1 MAINQPGNGGLRV
14 ERLFLLGL
22 VGALGY
28 ACLTIVSPF
37 IPPFIWAMILALST
51 WPHYLALSR
60 WLGGRRKLAASL
72 MTLAQLLIFVVPAIM
87 ALEAMTHHVPNPETL
102 YGQVVGWLGGE
113 PPGWLS
119 QIPLVGERLDAD
131 WREGKLFASLEPT
144 KIRSAL
150 TMAGQ
155 WLLHGSANLAVN
167 GMNIVLAVLMAGLL
181 YSYGENAGAV
191 TEKLALRIG
200 GQTALQATRT
210 AANTVRGVSLG
221 VIGTAVI
228 QALLS
233 GIGFAMA
240 GLDAAPALGL
250 ACFLTAVM
258 QIGTSL
264 IWIPVAAW
272 LAHVDQNGW
281 AIFTVVW
288 GVAINIMDN
297 FIKPYFIG
305 LSSPLPFL
313 LIMVGVI
320 GGLLAWGF
328 VGIFLGTTL
337 LAVGYTSFFTWLNQG
352 QVNDYE
358 S

>member
-1 MAINQPGNGGLRV
+1 
-14 ERLFLLGL
+14 
-22 VGALGY
+22 
-28 ACLTIVSPF
+28 
-37 IPPFIWAMILALST
+37 
-51 WPHYLALSR
+51 
-60 WLGGRRKLAASL
+60 
-72 MTLAQLLIFVVPAIM
+72 
-87 ALEAMTHHVPNPETL
+87 
-102 YGQVVGWLGGE
+102 
-113 PPGWLS
+113 
-119 QIPLVGERLDAD
+119 
-131 WREGKLFASLEPT
+131 
-144 KIRSAL
+144 
-150 TMAGQ
+150 
-155 WLLHGSANLAVN
+155 
-167 GMNIVLAVLMAGLL
+167 MNIVLAVLMAGLL

-200 GQTALQATRT
+200 GQTAVQATRT

-258 QIGTSL
+258 QIGTSV

-272 LAHVDQNGW
+272 LAHLDQNGW

-313 LIMVGVI
+313 LIMVGVV

-352 QVNDYE
+352 PNKVSD
-358 S
+358 